1 MSSVWKKKTRIGDQ
15 TVTWT
20 IYISTV
26 SSFKS
31 SFNSDTHLQASEPAV
46 YMWLFVSSCDRR
58 WFDKGN
64 TPKHFEQTVWLG
76 MKPYGNEG
84 SWNDLMVDL
93 YTPMS
98 ELRLYGWTP
107 GSAIETTTVPDERI
121 GTIGCQS
128 AGRSVFLFVTKAV
141 LQTGLH
147 EELVITCMKRTAH
160 RQKRSTPE
168 LIKHL
173 GTSFEFPGRQ
183 CT

>member
-1 MSSVWKKKTRIGDQ
+1 MSSVWKKKTTRIGDQ

-26 SSFKS
+26 YSFKS

-46 YMWLFVSSCDRR
+46 YMWLFVSSCDEGGLI
-58 WFDKGN
+58 KE
-64 TPKHFEQTVWLG
+64 TPPKHFEQTVWLG
-76 MKPYGNEG
+76 MKAYENEG

-98 ELRLYGWTP
+98 ELSLYGWTP

-147 EELVITCMKRTAH
+147 EEFVITCMKTYCSSPKKKHTRTD
-160 RQKRSTPE
+160 
-168 LIKHL
+168 
-173 GTSFEFPGRQ
+173 
-183 CT
+183 